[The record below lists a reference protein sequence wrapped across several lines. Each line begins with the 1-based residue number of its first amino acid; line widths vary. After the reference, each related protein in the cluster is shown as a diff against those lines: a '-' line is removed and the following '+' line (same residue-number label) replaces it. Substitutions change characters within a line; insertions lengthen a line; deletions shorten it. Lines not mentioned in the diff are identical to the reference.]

1 MKREKSFVLNTAIL
15 FVAMFLTKGLGAVL
29 KIPLGNILG
38 GEGMGYYTT
47 AYSIFTPVLAFSCSG
62 IPTIV
67 TRATAQ
73 NISLKRYKDV
83 SRLRRCALILAL
95 AVGLVGTALIYIV
108 SVPFVSVIANSPESL
123 FSVLLIAP
131 AVLFCSVTAVYRG
144 YYEGMS
150 DALPTAISQVLEALV
165 KAGLGIGLS
174 YYVYI
179 KGTEYFGSAEKALPY
194 AAAAAI
200 LGVSVS
206 ELCGTVFMLIRGRR
220 KSDSLSEYYEK
231 MTLSDVY
238 DISKDI
244 FLKSLPVAIGAAV
257 SNIISFIDMLTVA
270 NCINLSNNIFG
281 ISSGLNHLSANI
293 SDMGNFM
300 YGSYSGIVMSVY
312 MLAGGASAI
321 VARCALP
328 RLTCAVEINNMN
340 TLKSNIELLIKGTAF
355 ISAPIGF
362 FMATLSEPL
371 LSLLYTLR
379 PDEVSVSVLPLAVLS
394 TGTLFSG
401 LLGAVCVIYNA
412 YGDFIYPIKLTLV
425 SGAVKLILNVTL
437 IIVPEINITGAA
449 LATVLS
455 NVVILIP
462 AILSVKRKTGTA
474 FSIIRL
480 SFPYVLSALV
490 SSFAMLFAYSRLEN
504 AASLIVSILVSCA
517 VGCVSYLLILFI
529 VDGKDLISVMKCIKR
544 GKQPADSCNC

>member
-1 MKREKSFVLNTAIL
+1 MKKEKSFVLNTVIL
-15 FVAMFLTKGLGAVL
+15 FIAMFLTKGLGAVL

-47 AYSIFTPVLAFSCSG
+47 AYSIFTPVLAFACSG

-73 NISLKRYKDV
+73 NIALKRYKDV
-83 SRLRRCALILAL
+83 SRLKHCALVL
-95 AVGLVGTALIYIV
+95 AVVVGIAGTALIYIV

-123 FSVLLIAP
+123 CSVLLIAP

-144 YYEGMS
+144 YYEGLS
-150 DALPTAISQVLEALV
+150 DTLPTAISQVLEAFV

-179 KGTEYFGSAEKALPY
+179 KGTEYFGSSEEALPY

-206 ELCGTVFMLIRGRR
+206 ELCGTVFMLIRGRN
-220 KSDSLSEYYEK
+220 KSDSLSEYYTK
-231 MTLSDVY
+231 MSLSDVY
-238 DISKDI
+238 EISKDI
-244 FLKSLPVAIGAAV
+244 FVKSLPVAIGAAV

-281 ISSGLNHLSANI
+281 VSSGLNHLSPNI
-293 SDMGNFM
+293 SDIGNFM
-300 YGSYSGIVMSVY
+300 YGSYSGMVMSVY

-328 RLTCAVEINNMN
+328 RLTCAVETENMN
-340 TLKSNIELLIKGTAF
+340 TLKSNIELLMKGTAF

-362 FMATLSEPL
+362 FMAVLSEPL
-371 LSLLYTLR
+371 LSLLFSLR
-379 PDEVSVSVLPLAVLS
+379 PDEVSVSILPLAILS
-394 TGTLFSG
+394 VGSLISG

-425 SGAVKLILNVTL
+425 SGAVKLILNVVL
-437 IIVPEINITGAA
+437 ITVPEINIAGAA

-455 NVVILIP
+455 NVAVLIP
-462 AILSVKRKTGTA
+462 AIGASKRKSNTG
-474 FSIIRL
+474 FSVL
-480 SFPYVLSALV
+480 KLCFPYVMSALI
-490 SSFAMLFAYSRLEN
+490 SSGIMIFAYSRLESV
-504 AASLIVSILVSCA
+504 ASSLVSILVSCVLA
-517 VGCVSYLLILFI
+517 GISYFLILFI
-529 VDGKDLISVMKCIKR
+529 IDGKDLVSVIKCIRR
-544 GKQPADSCNC
+544 GKMMVGECDC